1 MEDRSPLIGLG
12 SISHGLTKRSPMRRV
27 ELDLSLTDKAMDEAV
42 NRLTFALTGSMLDA
56 MESKTIDLSPETF
69 WEKLYQNIRE
79 PRIKQGP
86 ISDVDRALRELVK
99 NHAEFQALRGK
110 ISRQPEENAETSQAT
125 SRAEHETQPG
135 SHASASRVSSASV
148 ISTARG
154 DATANDSAPE
164 SSQQLDRNDLASSR
178 AGSEERDL
186 D

>member
-1 MEDRSPLIGLG
+1 
-12 SISHGLTKRSPMRRV
+12 MRRV

-79 PRIKQGP
+79 PRIKEGP
-86 ISDVDRALRELVK
+86 ISDVGRALKEIVK
-99 NHAEFQALRGK
+99 NHAEFQALRAAN
-110 ISRQPEENAETSQAT
+110 SLQPEEKTETSQAR
-125 SRAEHETQPG
+125 SRAELETQPG
-135 SHASASRVSSASV
+135 GHASPSRVSSASV

-154 DATANDSAPE
+154 DATANDPAGE
-164 SSQQLDRNDLASSR
+164 SSQQLDRNDLPSSR
-178 AGSEERDL
+178 VGSEGRDF